1 MTGQYSGHV
10 TCIDQSQA
18 AWSSA
23 AASAASASEE
33 LFVWR
38 AAQLGVFDRHLK
50 FEFLT
55 ENQKSDPRALKTNS
69 KVTFGELEQTLLQ

>member
-1 MTGQYSGHV
+1 MLVLCPPISALYSKFSCGP
-10 TCIDQSQA
+10 DQSQA

-23 AASAASASEE
+23 AASAVSASEE

-55 ENQKSDPRALKTNS
+55 ENQKSDPSFKTIS
-69 KVTFGELEQTLLQ
+69 KDPR